1 MVKTMHF
8 HCREHGFKPWLG
20 NLRSRMPCSMAP
32 QNILVHR
39 VWVGSAHIIN
49 VSPTYALS
57 RWLAWA
63 SSQNNSL
70 RVVKLFMS
78 SLPSPRASVPRGS
91 KWRLPFLN
99 GPSLES
105 STSSVIFCYS
115 DKSYR
120 PLNFSGR
127 RNRPY
132 FSMKGISKNLRSFI
146 MGLPWQLRW

>member
-1 MVKTMHF
+1 MVKTPHF
-8 HCREHGFKPWLG
+8 HCRENGFNPWLG
-20 NLRSRMPCSMAP
+20 NLRSCMPCSMAP

-39 VWVGSAHIIN
+39 VWVGSAQSAHIIN

-57 RWLAWA
+57 RWQAWA

-78 SLPSPRASVPRGS
+78 SLPSPRARVPRGS
-91 KWRLPFLN
+91 KCRLPFLN

-105 STSSVIFCYS
+105 STSSSVIFCYS

-120 PLNFSGR
+120 SFNFSGR

-132 FSMKGISKNLRSFI
+132 FSMKGISKNLR
-146 MGLPWQLRW
+146 